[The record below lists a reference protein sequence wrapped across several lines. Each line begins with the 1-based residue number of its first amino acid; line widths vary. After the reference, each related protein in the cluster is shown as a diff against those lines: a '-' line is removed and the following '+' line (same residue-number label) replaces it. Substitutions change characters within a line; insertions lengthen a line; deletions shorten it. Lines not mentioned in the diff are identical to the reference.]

1 MYMRSYIFLEY
12 RSTKL
17 SSFERSTSMNVYLG
31 KYQKI
36 IDKLVSVIASDA
48 EFIIIFFSDC

>member
-48 EFIIIFFSDC
+48 EFIIIFF